1 MAKNPAY
8 RRSVR
13 VESVK
18 YWNNP
23 TLSEQ
28 LAVAEAGQLW
38 GVTASELSISAD
50 YRTRKICLLKEDG

>member
-1 MAKNPAY
+1 MAQFQPIGEALRKRAGKSLN
-8 RRSVR
+8 R
-13 VESVK
+13 
-18 YWNNP
+18 P

-28 LAVAEAGQLW
+28 HVTEAGQLW

>member
-28 LAVAEAGQLW
+28 LAFAEAGQLW
-38 GVTASELSISAD
+38 GVTGSELRNFSD
-50 YRTRKICLLKEDG
+50 